1 MKKLII
7 FSLLVVCFVQATFA
21 IPAYPKPLKVKQ
33 ADGSW
38 ITIQMHGDEHGH
50 YVMTS
55 DGIPLVFN
63 AQLRNYEYADWKN
76 GEVQASGIKATEAS
90 DRSAQVKKFIESQD
104 KSAILESF
112 KRARLQQLQQVFSA
126 RRNASLKN
134 GINSASPLSA
144 VSSLVSRSSSNPQ
157 EEKLNNFPTTGEV
170 HSLVIL
176 VQFADTKFS
185 TVGSDAHQFFNSMLN
200 EPGFTYSNGANGS
213 ARDFYVN
220 SSNGKFQPQFDVIG
234 PVTLPKKYS
243 YYGANKGS
251 STDNPV
257 ALEEFVREACTLA
270 DPLVD
275 FSQYDHN
282 QDGFIDNIYFFYAG
296 KGEADSGDGNAI
308 WPHSAYYADIAKEA
322 GVTQKSL
329 KLDGIEVGNYT
340 CSNEINGTIITPQPA
355 GIGTFVHEFGHVLG
369 LADHYDIYYGMATFT
384 PGSFDTMDRASYNNN
399 GNTPAAFSAYERACL
414 GWLDLTVLKNGV
426 DTLNVLP
433 DLNDSNK
440 AYMVPVG
447 GTNDQ
452 EYFIMENRQQ
462 KGWDAFIPG
471 HGMLLWHIDYE
482 AKAWEKN
489 ELNITGT
496 HQRVDIVEADNKLT
510 DNTRS
515 GDPFPGTSNV
525 TQCNLTSW
533 AGGKVMSLD
542 DIEEKDG
549 IINLML
555 GGLNLKLNT
564 PDVKVTEVQDSSIV
578 VGWTD
583 VPVAKRYVLNISS
596 VVNGKK
602 ESLPLY
608 NNKVYTAAQP
618 SLHVEG
624 LSPETTYEITLQ
636 ANRGSYSS
644 DVYTQQFT
652 TAAIPFSKY
661 YVTDV
666 KATAVGKTGFT
677 ASWKGMEVADD
688 YVVTL
693 HKLVYATEATQKGYD
708 FSKELE
714 GMPSLWKTNGNLSV
728 NNYGEESPCLRL
740 NKIDT
745 YLKMASV
752 GHRISS
758 VKFFAK
764 SSSSTKATLA
774 VEAYQNGEWKQIAT
788 LQGGADM
795 ASGDTYSYDLP
806 ELADSVRLNVIQ
818 RTSGAFYIDD
828 VLLGCNALIHEPVAA
843 YQKVST
849 NGKTEFA
856 FSGLDTDATYAL
868 VVNASKKGELSYGSK
883 ELIVTPAS
891 STGISSVTATPSRN
905 GQKRYYDLNGR
916 RVPAKEMRHGIY
928 IVKQG
933 NSVYKIVR

>member
-322 GVTQKSL
+322 GGTQKSL

-414 GWLDLTVLKNGV
+414 GWLDLTILKNGV

-471 HGMLLWHIDYE
+471 HGMLLWHIDYD

-677 ASWKGMEVADD
+677 ALWKGMEAADD

-714 GMPSLWKTNGNLSV
+714 GMPSLWKTNGNLSM

-788 LQGGADM
+788 LQGGTDM

-916 RVPAKEMRHGIY
+916 RASATEMRHGIY

>member
-1 MKKLII
+1 MKKIII
-7 FSLLVVCFVQATFA
+7 FSLLVVCFVQTTFA

-38 ITIQMHGDEHGH
+38 LTIQMRGDEHGH
-50 YVMTS
+50 YVLTS

-63 AQLRNYEYADWKN
+63 ARQENFEYADWKD
-76 GEVQASGIKATEAS
+76 GKVQASGIKAVEAS
-90 DRSAQVKKFIESQD
+90 ERTAKVKAFVESLD

-112 KRARLQQLQQVFSA
+112 KRARLQQLQQTLSS
-126 RRNASLKN
+126 RRNASLKA
-134 GINSASPLSA
+134 G
-144 VSSLVSRSSSNPQ
+144 SNPQ
-157 EEKLNNFPTTGEV
+157 KEKLNNFPTIGEV

-185 TVGSDAHQFFNSMLN
+185 TVGSDAHQFFNNMLN

-213 ARDFYVN
+213 ARDFYLN
-220 SSNGKFQPQFDVIG
+220 SSNGRFQPQFDVIG
-234 PVTLPKKYS
+234 PVTLPEKYS
-243 YYGANKGS
+243 YYGANQGS
-251 STDNPV
+251 SVDNP
-257 ALEEFVREACTLA
+257 ARLEQFVREACTLA

-282 QDGFIDNIYFFYAG
+282 QDGYIDNIYFFYAG

-308 WPHSAYYADIAKEA
+308 WPHSAYYSDMAKDA
-322 GVTQKSL
+322 GLSETSL

-340 CSNEINGTIITPQPA
+340 CSNEINGTLITPQPA

-369 LADHYDIYYGMATFT
+369 LADHYDVNYGMTTFA
-384 PGSFDTMDRASYNNN
+384 PGSFDTMAQASYNNN

-426 DTLNVLP
+426 DSLNVLP

-440 AYMVPVG
+440 AYVVPVG
-447 GTNDQ
+447 GTNDE
-452 EYFIMENRQQ
+452 EYFIMENRQK

-471 HGMLLWHIDYE
+471 HGMLLWHIDYD

-510 DNTRS
+510 DNTRA

-644 DVYTQQFT
+644 DVYTQQLT

-677 ASWKGMEVADD
+677 ASWEGMEAADD

-708 FSKELE
+708 FSDELE
-714 GMPSLWKTNGNLSV
+714 GMPSLWKTNGNLSM

-745 YLKMASV
+745 YLKMASA
-752 GHRISS
+752 GNRISS

-856 FSGLDTDATYAL
+856 FSGLETDATYAL
-868 VVNASKKGELSYGSK
+868 VVNASKKGELSYSSK

-905 GQKRYYDLNGR
+905 GQKRFYDLNGR
-916 RVPAKEMRHGIY
+916 RVSAKEMRHGIY

>member
-1 MKKLII
+1 M
-7 FSLLVVCFVQATFA
+7 QATFA

-76 GEVQASGIKATEAS
+76 GGVQASGIKATEAS

-112 KRARLQQLQQVFSA
+112 KRARLQQLQQVFSS
-126 RRNASLKN
+126 RRNASLKT

-213 ARDFYVN
+213 ARDFYLN
-220 SSNGKFQPQFDVIG
+220 SSNGRFQPQFDVIG
-234 PVTLPKKYS
+234 PVTLPEKYS
-243 YYGANKGS
+243 YYGANQGS
-251 STDNPV
+251 SVDNP
-257 ALEEFVREACTLA
+257 ARLEQFVREACTLA

-282 QDGFIDNIYFFYAG
+282 QDGYIDNIYFFYAG

-308 WPHSAYYADIAKEA
+308 WPHSAYYSDMAKDA
-322 GVTQKSL
+322 GLSETSL

-340 CSNEINGTIITPQPA
+340 CSNEINGTLITPQPA

-369 LADHYDIYYGMATFT
+369 LADHYDVNYGMTTFA
-384 PGSFDTMDRASYNNN
+384 PGSFDTMAQASYNNN

-426 DTLNVLP
+426 DSLNVLP

-440 AYMVPVG
+440 AYVVPVG
-447 GTNDQ
+447 GTNDE
-452 EYFIMENRQQ
+452 EYFIMENRQK

-471 HGMLLWHIDYE
+471 HGMLLWHIDYD

-510 DNTRS
+510 DNTRA

-644 DVYTQQFT
+644 DVCTQQLT

-677 ASWKGMEVADD
+677 ASWKGMEAADD

-708 FSKELE
+708 FSKELD
-714 GMPSLWKTNGNLSV
+714 GMPSLWKTNGNLSM

-752 GHRISS
+752 GNRISS

-856 FSGLDTDATYAL
+856 FSGLETDATYAL
-868 VVNASKKGELSYGSK
+868 VVNASKKGELSYSSK

-891 STGISSVTATPSRN
+891 STGISSVTVTPSRN
-905 GQKRYYDLNGR
+905 GQKRFYDLNGR
-916 RVPAKEMRHGIY
+916 RVSAKEMRHGIY

-933 NSVYKIVR
+933 NCVYKIVR

>member
-1 MKKLII
+1 MKKIII
-7 FSLLVVCFVQATFA
+7 FSLLVVCFVQTTFA

-38 ITIQMHGDEHGH
+38 LTIQMRGDEHGH
-50 YVMTS
+50 YVLTS

-63 AQLRNYEYADWKN
+63 ARQENYEYADWKD
-76 GEVQASGIKATEAS
+76 GKVQASGIKAVEAS
-90 DRSAQVKKFIESQD
+90 ERTAKVKAFVESLD

-112 KRARLQQLQQVFSA
+112 KRARLQQLQQTLSS
-126 RRNASLKN
+126 RRNASLKA
-134 GINSASPLSA
+134 G
-144 VSSLVSRSSSNPQ
+144 SNPQ
-157 EEKLNNFPTTGEV
+157 KEKLNNFPTIGEV

-185 TVGSDAHQFFNSMLN
+185 TVGSDAHQFFNNMLN

-213 ARDFYVN
+213 ARDFYLN
-220 SSNGKFQPQFDVIG
+220 SSNGRFQPQFDVIG
-234 PVTLPKKYS
+234 PVTLPEKYS
-243 YYGANKGS
+243 YYGANQGS
-251 STDNPV
+251 SVDNP
-257 ALEEFVREACTLA
+257 ARLEQFVREACTLA

-282 QDGFIDNIYFFYAG
+282 QDGYIDNIYFFYAG

-308 WPHSAYYADIAKEA
+308 WPHSAYYSDMAKDA
-322 GVTQKSL
+322 GLSETSL

-340 CSNEINGTIITPQPA
+340 CSNEINGTLITPQPA

-369 LADHYDIYYGMATFT
+369 LADHYDVNYGMTTFA
-384 PGSFDTMDRASYNNN
+384 PGSFDTMAQASYNNN

-426 DTLNVLP
+426 DSLNVLP

-440 AYMVPVG
+440 AYVVPVG
-447 GTNDQ
+447 GTNDE
-452 EYFIMENRQQ
+452 EYFIMENRQK

-471 HGMLLWHIDYE
+471 HGMLLWHIDYD

-510 DNTRS
+510 DNTRA

-644 DVYTQQFT
+644 DVYTQQLT

-677 ASWKGMEVADD
+677 ASWKGMEAADD
-688 YVVTL
+688 YVVIL

-708 FSKELE
+708 FSKELD
-714 GMPSLWKTNGNLSV
+714 GMPSLWETNGNLSM

-745 YLKMASV
+745 YLKMASA
-752 GHRISS
+752 GNRISS

-856 FSGLDTDATYAL
+856 FSGLETDATYAL
-868 VVNASKKGELSYGSK
+868 VVNASKKGELSYSSK

-905 GQKRYYDLNGR
+905 GQKRFYDLNGR
-916 RVPAKEMRHGIY
+916 RVSAKEMRHGIY

-933 NSVYKIVR
+933 HSVYKIVR

>member
-1 MKKLII
+1 MKKII
-7 FSLLVVCFVQATFA
+7 ILSLLVVCFVQTTYA

-38 ITIQMHGDEHGH
+38 LTIQMRGDEHGH
-50 YVMTS
+50 YVLTS

-63 AQLRNYEYADWKN
+63 ARQKNYEYAGWKD
-76 GEVQASGIKATEAS
+76 GKVQASGIKAVEAS
-90 DRSAQVKKFIESQD
+90 ERTAKVKAFVESQD

-112 KRARLQQLQQVFSA
+112 KRARLQQLQQTLSS
-126 RRNASLKN
+126 RRNASLKA
-134 GINSASPLSA
+134 G
-144 VSSLVSRSSSNPQ
+144 SNPQ
-157 EEKLNNFPTTGEV
+157 KEKLNNFPTIGEV

-185 TVGSDAHQFFNSMLN
+185 TVGSDAHQFFNNMLN

-213 ARDFYVN
+213 ARDFYLN
-220 SSNGKFQPQFDVIG
+220 SSNGRFQPQFDVIG
-234 PVTLPKKYS
+234 PVTLPEKYS
-243 YYGANKGS
+243 YYGANQGS
-251 STDNPV
+251 SVDNP
-257 ALEEFVREACTLA
+257 ARLEQFVREACTLA

-282 QDGFIDNIYFFYAG
+282 QDGYIDNIYFFYAG

-308 WPHSAYYADIAKEA
+308 WPHSAYYSDMAKDA
-322 GVTQKSL
+322 GLSETSL
-329 KLDGIEVGNYT
+329 KLNGVEVGNYT
-340 CSNEINGTIITPQPA
+340 CSNEINGTLITPQPA

-369 LADHYDIYYGMATFT
+369 LADHYDVNSGITTFA
-384 PGSFDTMDRASYNNN
+384 PGSFDTMAQASYNNN

-426 DTLNVLP
+426 DSLNVLP

-440 AYMVPVG
+440 AYVVPVG
-447 GTNDQ
+447 GTNDE
-452 EYFIMENRQQ
+452 EYFIMENRQK

-471 HGMLLWHIDYE
+471 HGMLLWHIDYD

-510 DNTRS
+510 DNTRA

-542 DIEEKDG
+542 DIEEKNG

-644 DVYTQQFT
+644 DVYTQQLT

-677 ASWKGMEVADD
+677 ASWKGMEAADD

-708 FSKELE
+708 FSKELD
-714 GMPSLWKTNGNLSV
+714 GMPSLWKTNGNLSM

-752 GHRISS
+752 GNRISS

-764 SSSSTKATLA
+764 SSSSTKATLS
-774 VEAYQNGEWKQIAT
+774 VEAYRNGEWKQIAT

-856 FSGLDTDATYAL
+856 FSGLETDATYAL
-868 VVNASKKGELSYGSK
+868 VVNASKKGELSYSSK

-905 GQKRYYDLNGR
+905 GQKRFYDLNGR
-916 RVPAKEMRHGIY
+916 RVSAKEMRHGIY

>member
-1 MKKLII
+1 MKRIII
-7 FSLLVVCFVQATFA
+7 FSLLVVCFVQTTFA

-38 ITIQMHGDEHGH
+38 LTIQMRGDEHGH
-50 YVMTS
+50 YVLTS

-63 AQLRNYEYADWKN
+63 ARQKNYEYADWKD
-76 GEVQASGIKATEAS
+76 GKVQASGIKAVEAS
-90 DRSAQVKKFIESQD
+90 ERTAKVKAFVESQD

-112 KRARLQQLQQVFSA
+112 KRARLQQLQQTLSS
-126 RRNASLKN
+126 RRNASLKA
-134 GINSASPLSA
+134 G
-144 VSSLVSRSSSNPQ
+144 SNPQ
-157 EEKLNNFPTTGEV
+157 KEKLNNFPTIGEV

-185 TVGSDAHQFFNSMLN
+185 TVGSDAHQFFNNMLN

-213 ARDFYVN
+213 ARDFYLN
-220 SSNGKFQPQFDVIG
+220 SSNGRFQPQFDVIG
-234 PVTLPKKYS
+234 PVTLPEKYS
-243 YYGANKGS
+243 YYGANQGS
-251 STDNPV
+251 SVDNP
-257 ALEEFVREACTLA
+257 ARLEQFVREACTLA

-282 QDGFIDNIYFFYAG
+282 QDGYIDNIYFFYAG

-308 WPHSAYYADIAKEA
+308 WPHSAYYSDMAKDA
-322 GVTQKSL
+322 GLSETSL

-340 CSNEINGTIITPQPA
+340 CSNEINGTLITPQPA

-369 LADHYDIYYGMATFT
+369 LADHYDVNYGMTTFA
-384 PGSFDTMDRASYNNN
+384 PGSFDTMAQASYNNN

-426 DTLNVLP
+426 DSLNVLP

-440 AYMVPVG
+440 AYVVPVG
-447 GTNDQ
+447 GTNDE

-471 HGMLLWHIDYE
+471 HGMLLWHIDYD

-510 DNTRS
+510 DNTRA

-618 SLHVEG
+618 SLHVER

-677 ASWKGMEVADD
+677 ASWKGMEAADD

-714 GMPSLWKTNGNLSV
+714 GMPSLWKTNGNLSM

-752 GHRISS
+752 GNRISS

-856 FSGLDTDATYAL
+856 FSGLETDATYAL
-868 VVNASKKGELSYGSK
+868 VVNASKKGELSYSSK

-891 STGISSVTATPSRN
+891 STGISSVTVTPSRN
-905 GQKRYYDLNGR
+905 GQKRFYDLNGR
-916 RVPAKEMRHGIY
+916 RVSAKEMRHGIY

-933 NSVYKIVR
+933 NCVYKIVR

>member
-1 MKKLII
+1 MKKIII
-7 FSLLVVCFVQATFA
+7 FSLLVVCFVQTTFA

-38 ITIQMHGDEHGH
+38 LTIQMRGDEHGH
-50 YVMTS
+50 YVLTS

-63 AQLRNYEYADWKN
+63 ARQENYEYADWKD
-76 GEVQASGIKATEAS
+76 GKVQASGIKAVEAS
-90 DRSAQVKKFIESQD
+90 ERTAKVKAFVESLD

-112 KRARLQQLQQVFSA
+112 KRARLQQLQQTLSS
-126 RRNASLKN
+126 RRNASLKA
-134 GINSASPLSA
+134 G
-144 VSSLVSRSSSNPQ
+144 SNPQ
-157 EEKLNNFPTTGEV
+157 KEKLNNFPTIGEV

-185 TVGSDAHQFFNSMLN
+185 TVGSDAHQFFNNMLN

-213 ARDFYVN
+213 ARDFYLN
-220 SSNGKFQPQFDVIG
+220 SSNGRFQPQFDVIG
-234 PVTLPKKYS
+234 PVTLPEKYS
-243 YYGANKGS
+243 YYGANQGS
-251 STDNPV
+251 SVDNP
-257 ALEEFVREACTLA
+257 ARLEQFVREACTLA

-282 QDGFIDNIYFFYAG
+282 QDGYIDNIYFFYAG

-308 WPHSAYYADIAKEA
+308 WPHSAYYSDMAKDA
-322 GVTQKSL
+322 GLSETSL

-340 CSNEINGTIITPQPA
+340 CSNEINGTLITPQPA

-369 LADHYDIYYGMATFT
+369 LADHYDVNYGMTTFA
-384 PGSFDTMDRASYNNN
+384 PGSFDTMAQASYNNN

-426 DTLNVLP
+426 DSLNVLP

-440 AYMVPVG
+440 AYVVPVG
-447 GTNDQ
+447 GTNDE
-452 EYFIMENRQQ
+452 EYFIMENRQK

-471 HGMLLWHIDYE
+471 HGMLLWHIDYD

-510 DNTRS
+510 DNTRA

-564 PDVKVTEVQDSSIV
+564 PDVKVTEVLDSSIV

-644 DVYTQQFT
+644 AVYTQQLT

-677 ASWKGMEVADD
+677 ASWEGMEAADD

-708 FSKELE
+708 FSDELE
-714 GMPSLWKTNGNLSV
+714 GMPSLWKTNGNLSM

-752 GHRISS
+752 GNRISS

-856 FSGLDTDATYAL
+856 FSGLETDATYAL
-868 VVNASKKGELSYGSK
+868 VVNASKKGELSYSSK

-891 STGISSVTATPSRN
+891 STGISSVTVTPSRN
-905 GQKRYYDLNGR
+905 GQKRFYDLNGR
-916 RVPAKEMRHGIY
+916 RVSAKEMRHGIY

-933 NSVYKIVR
+933 NCVYKIVR

>member
-1 MKKLII
+1 M
-7 FSLLVVCFVQATFA
+7 QTTFA

-38 ITIQMHGDEHGH
+38 LTIQMRGDEHGH
-50 YVMTS
+50 YVLTS

-63 AQLRNYEYADWKN
+63 ARQKNYEYADWKN
-76 GEVQASGIKATEAS
+76 GKVQASGFKATEVS
-90 DRSAQVKKFIESQD
+90 ERSAQVKSFIQAQD

-112 KRARLQQLQQVFSA
+112 KRARLQQLQQTLSS
-126 RRNASLKN
+126 RRNVSLK
-134 GINSASPLSA
+134 A
-144 VSSLVSRSSSNPQ
+144 SSNPQ
-157 EEKLNNFPTTGEV
+157 EEKLNNFPTIGEV

-185 TVGSDAHQFFNSMLN
+185 TVGSDAYQFFDNMLN

-213 ARDFYVN
+213 ARDFYLN
-220 SSNGKFQPQFDVIG
+220 SSNGRFQPKFDVIG
-234 PVTLPKKYS
+234 PVTLPEKYS

-251 STDNPV
+251 SVDNPV
-257 ALEEFVREACTLA
+257 RLEEFVREACKLA
-270 DPLVD
+270 DPSVD

-308 WPHSAYYADIAKEA
+308 WPHSAYYSDIASQA
-322 GVTQKSL
+322 GTAQTSL
-329 KLDGIEVGNYT
+329 KLDGVEVGNYT

-369 LADHYDIYYGMATFT
+369 LADHYDVNYGITTFA
-384 PGSFDTMDRASYNNN
+384 PGYFDTMAQASYNNN

-440 AYMVPVG
+440 AYVVPVG

-471 HGMLLWHIDYE
+471 HGMLLWHIDYD

-596 VVNGKK
+596 VVNGEK
-602 ESLPLY
+602 EPLPLY

-618 SLHVEG
+618 SLHVER

-636 ANRGSYSS
+636 ASRGSYSS

-677 ASWKGMEVADD
+677 ASWKGMEAADD

>member
-1 MKKLII
+1 M
-7 FSLLVVCFVQATFA
+7 QTTFA

-38 ITIQMHGDEHGH
+38 LTIQMRGDEHGH
-50 YVMTS
+50 YVLTS

-63 AQLRNYEYADWKN
+63 ARQENYEYADWKD
-76 GEVQASGIKATEAS
+76 GKVQASGIKAVEAS
-90 DRSAQVKKFIESQD
+90 ERTAKVKAFVESLD

-112 KRARLQQLQQVFSA
+112 KRARLQQLQQTLSS
-126 RRNASLKN
+126 RRNASLKA
-134 GINSASPLSA
+134 G
-144 VSSLVSRSSSNPQ
+144 SNPQ
-157 EEKLNNFPTTGEV
+157 KEKLNNFPTIGEV

-185 TVGSDAHQFFNSMLN
+185 TVGSDAHQFFNNMLN

-213 ARDFYVN
+213 ARDFYLN
-220 SSNGKFQPQFDVIG
+220 SSNGRFQPQFDVIG
-234 PVTLPKKYS
+234 PVTLPEKYS
-243 YYGANKGS
+243 YYGANQGS
-251 STDNPV
+251 SVDNP
-257 ALEEFVREACTLA
+257 ARLEQFVREACTLA

-282 QDGFIDNIYFFYAG
+282 QDGYIDNIYFFYAG

-308 WPHSAYYADIAKEA
+308 WPHSAYYSDMAKDA
-322 GVTQKSL
+322 GLSETSL

-340 CSNEINGTIITPQPA
+340 CSNEINGTLITPQPA

-369 LADHYDIYYGMATFT
+369 LADHYDVNYGMTTFA
-384 PGSFDTMDRASYNNN
+384 PGSFDTMAQASYNNN

-426 DTLNVLP
+426 DSLNVLP

-440 AYMVPVG
+440 AYVVPVG
-447 GTNDQ
+447 GTNDE
-452 EYFIMENRQQ
+452 EYFIMENRQK

-471 HGMLLWHIDYE
+471 HGMLLWHIDYD

-510 DNTRS
+510 DNTRA

-644 DVYTQQFT
+644 AVYTQQLT

-677 ASWKGMEVADD
+677 ASWEGMEAADD

-708 FSKELE
+708 FSDELE
-714 GMPSLWKTNGNLSV
+714 GMPSLWKTNGNLSM
-728 NNYGEESPCLRL
+728 NNYGEELPCLRL

-752 GHRISS
+752 GNRISS

-856 FSGLDTDATYAL
+856 FSGLETDATYAL
-868 VVNASKKGELSYGSK
+868 VVNASKKGELSYSSK

-891 STGISSVTATPSRN
+891 STGISSVTVTPSRN
-905 GQKRYYDLNGR
+905 GQKRFYDLNGR
-916 RVPAKEMRHGIY
+916 RVSAKEMRHGIY

-933 NSVYKIVR
+933 NCVYKIVR

>member
-1 MKKLII
+1 M
-7 FSLLVVCFVQATFA
+7 QTTFA

-38 ITIQMHGDEHGH
+38 LTIQMRGDEHGH
-50 YVMTS
+50 YVLTS

-63 AQLRNYEYADWKN
+63 ARQKNYEYADWKD
-76 GEVQASGIKATEAS
+76 GKVQASGIKAVEAS
-90 DRSAQVKKFIESQD
+90 ERTAKVKAFVESQD

-112 KRARLQQLQQVFSA
+112 KRARLQQLQQTLSS
-126 RRNASLKN
+126 RRNASLKV
-134 GINSASPLSA
+134 G
-144 VSSLVSRSSSNPQ
+144 SNPQ
-157 EEKLNNFPTTGEV
+157 KEKLNNFPTIGEV

-185 TVGSDAHQFFNSMLN
+185 TVGSDAHQFFNNMLN

-213 ARDFYVN
+213 ARDFYLN
-220 SSNGKFQPQFDVIG
+220 SSNGRFQPQFDVIG
-234 PVTLPKKYS
+234 PVTLPEKYS

-251 STDNPV
+251 SVDNP
-257 ALEEFVREACTLA
+257 ARLEQFVREACTLA

-282 QDGFIDNIYFFYAG
+282 QDGYIDNIYFFYAG

-308 WPHSAYYADIAKEA
+308 WPHSAYYSDMAKDA
-322 GVTQKSL
+322 GLSETSL
-329 KLDGIEVGNYT
+329 KLNGVEVGNYT
-340 CSNEINGTIITPQPA
+340 CSNEINGTLITPQPA

-369 LADHYDIYYGMATFT
+369 LADHYDVNYGITTFA
-384 PGSFDTMDRASYNNN
+384 PGSFDTMAQASYNNN
-399 GNTPAAFSAYERACL
+399 GNTPATFSAYERACL

-426 DTLNVLP
+426 DSLNVLP

-440 AYMVPVG
+440 AYVVPVG

-471 HGMLLWHIDYE
+471 HGMLLWHIDYD

-496 HQRVDIVEADNKLT
+496 HQRLDIVEADNKLT
-510 DNTRS
+510 DNTRA

-677 ASWKGMEVADD
+677 ASWKGMEAADD

-714 GMPSLWKTNGNLSV
+714 GMPSLWKTNGNLSM
-728 NNYGEESPCLRL
+728 NNYGEKSPCLRL
-740 NKIDT
+740 NKIDN
-745 YLKMASV
+745 YLKMASA
-752 GHRISS
+752 GNRISS

-856 FSGLDTDATYAL
+856 FSGLETDATYAL
-868 VVNASKKGELSYGSK
+868 VVNASKKGELSYSSK

-905 GQKRYYDLNGR
+905 GQKRFYDLNGR
-916 RVPAKEMRHGIY
+916 RVSAKEMRHGIY

>member
-1 MKKLII
+1 MKRIII

-38 ITIQMHGDEHGH
+38 LTIQMRGDEHGH
-50 YVMTS
+50 YVLTS

-63 AQLRNYEYADWKN
+63 ARQKNYEYADWKD
-76 GEVQASGIKATEAS
+76 GKVQASGIKAVKAS
-90 DRSAQVKKFIESQD
+90 ERTAKVKAFVESQD

-112 KRARLQQLQQVFSA
+112 KRARLQQLQQTLSS
-126 RRNASLKN
+126 RRNASLKA
-134 GINSASPLSA
+134 G
-144 VSSLVSRSSSNPQ
+144 SNPQ
-157 EEKLNNFPTTGEV
+157 KEKLNNFPTIGEV

-185 TVGSDAHQFFNSMLN
+185 TVGSDAHQFFNNMLN

-213 ARDFYVN
+213 ARDFYLN
-220 SSNGKFQPQFDVIG
+220 SSNGRFQPQFDVIG
-234 PVTLPKKYS
+234 PVTLPEKYS

-251 STDNPV
+251 SVDNPV
-257 ALEEFVREACTLA
+257 RLEEFVREACTLA
-270 DPLVD
+270 APSVD

-282 QDGFIDNIYFFYAG
+282 QDGYIDNIYFFYAG

-308 WPHSAYYADIAKEA
+308 WPHSAYYSDMAKDA
-322 GVTQKSL
+322 GLSETSL
-329 KLDGIEVGNYT
+329 KLNGVEVGNYT
-340 CSNEINGTIITPQPA
+340 CSNEINGTLITPQPA

-369 LADHYDIYYGMATFT
+369 LADHYDVNYGITTFA
-384 PGSFDTMDRASYNNN
+384 PGSFDTMAQASYNNN

-471 HGMLLWHIDYE
+471 HGMLLWHIDYD

-496 HQRVDIVEADNKLT
+496 HQRLDIVEADNKLT
-510 DNTRS
+510 DNTRA

-549 IINLML
+549 VINLML

-564 PDVKVTEVQDSSIV
+564 PNVKVTEVQDSSIV

-583 VPVAKRYVLNISS
+583 VPVAKQYVLNISS

-618 SLHVEG
+618 SLHVER

-677 ASWKGMEVADD
+677 ASWKGMEAADD

-693 HKLVYATEATQKGYD
+693 YKLVYATEATQKGYD

-714 GMPSLWKTNGNLSV
+714 GMPSLWKTNGNLSM

-745 YLKMASV
+745 YLKMASA
-752 GHRISS
+752 GNRISS

-856 FSGLDTDATYAL
+856 FSGLETDATYAL
-868 VVNASKKGELSYGSK
+868 VVNASKKGELSYSSK

-891 STGISSVTATPSRN
+891 STGIGSVTATPSRN
-905 GQKRYYDLNGR
+905 GQKRFYDLNGR
-916 RVPAKEMRHGIY
+916 RVSAKEMRHGIY

>member
-1 MKKLII
+1 M
-7 FSLLVVCFVQATFA
+7 QTTFA

-38 ITIQMHGDEHGH
+38 LTIQMRGDEHGH
-50 YVMTS
+50 YVLTS

-63 AQLRNYEYADWKN
+63 ARQRNYEYADWKD
-76 GEVQASGIKATEAS
+76 GKVQASGIKAVEAS
-90 DRSAQVKKFIESQD
+90 ERTAKVKAFVKSQD

-112 KRARLQQLQQVFSA
+112 KRARLQQLQQVLSS
-126 RRNASLKN
+126 RRNVSLK
-134 GINSASPLSA
+134 A
-144 VSSLVSRSSSNPQ
+144 SSNPQ
-157 EEKLNNFPTTGEV
+157 KEKLNNFPTIGEV

-185 TVGSDAHQFFNSMLN
+185 TVGSDAHQFFNNMLN

-213 ARDFYVN
+213 ARDFYLN
-220 SSNGKFQPQFDVIG
+220 SSNGRFQPKFDVIG
-234 PVTLPKKYS
+234 PVTLPEKYS

-251 STDNPV
+251 SVDNPV
-257 ALEEFVREACTLA
+257 RLEEFVREACTLA
-270 DPLVD
+270 DPSVD

-282 QDGFIDNIYFFYAG
+282 QDGYIDNIYFFYAG

-308 WPHSAYYADIAKEA
+308 WPHSAYYSDIASQA
-322 GVTQKSL
+322 GAAQTSL
-329 KLDGIEVGNYT
+329 KLDGVEVGNYT

-369 LADHYDIYYGMATFT
+369 LADHYDVNYGITTFA
-384 PGSFDTMDRASYNNN
+384 PGYFDTMAQASYNNN

-414 GWLDLTVLKNGV
+414 RWIDLTVLKNGV

-440 AYMVPVG
+440 AYVVPVG
-447 GTNDQ
+447 GTNDA

-471 HGMLLWHIDYE
+471 HGMLLWHIDYD

-489 ELNITGT
+489 ELNITAD

-510 DNTRS
+510 DNTRA

-549 IINLML
+549 VINLML

-578 VGWTD
+578 VGWTE

-677 ASWKGMEVADD
+677 ASWKGMEAADD

-693 HKLVYATEATQKGYD
+693 HKLVYASEATQKGYD

-714 GMPSLWKTNGNLSV
+714 GMPSLWETNGNLSM
-728 NNYGEESPCLRL
+728 NYYGEEKPCLRL

-745 YLKMASV
+745 YLKMASA
-752 GHRISS
+752 GNRISS

-764 SSSSTKATLA
+764 SSSSTKATLS

-849 NGKTEFA
+849 HGKTEFA
-856 FSGLDTDATYAL
+856 FSGLESDATYAL
-868 VVNASKKGELSYGSK
+868 VVNGSKKGELSYNSK

-905 GQKRYYDLNGR
+905 GKKVFYDLNGR
-916 RVPAKEMRHGIY
+916 RVSAKELRHGIY

>member
-471 HGMLLWHIDYE
+471 HGMLLWHIDYD

-602 ESLPLY
+602 EPLPLY

-677 ASWKGMEVADD
+677 ASWKGMEAADD

-714 GMPSLWKTNGNLSV
+714 GMPSLWKTNGNLSM

-752 GHRISS
+752 GNRISS

-868 VVNASKKGELSYGSK
+868 VVNASKKGELSYSSK
-883 ELIVTPAS
+883 ELIVIPAS

>member
-1 MKKLII
+1 M
-7 FSLLVVCFVQATFA
+7 QTTFA

-38 ITIQMHGDEHGH
+38 LTVMMRGDEHGH

-63 AQLRNYEYADWKN
+63 AQQRNYEYADWKN
-76 GEVQASGIKATEAS
+76 GKVQASGIKATEVS
-90 DRSAQVKKFIESQD
+90 ERSAQVKSFIQTQD

-112 KRARLQQLQQVFSA
+112 KRSRLQQLQKNFAA
-126 RRNASLKN
+126 RSKASLCSRS
-134 GINSASPLSA
+134 NSIL
-144 VSSLVSRSSSNPQ
+144 RSSSNPQ
-157 EEKLNNFPTTGEV
+157 EEKLNNFPTIGEV

-176 VQFADTKFS
+176 VQFSDTKFS
-185 TVGSDAHQFFNSMLN
+185 TVGGDACQFFNNMLN
-200 EPGFTYSNGANGS
+200 ESGFTYSNGANGS
-213 ARDFYVN
+213 ARDFYLN
-220 SSNGKFQPQFDVIG
+220 SSNGRFQPQFDVFG
-234 PVTLPKKYS
+234 PVTLPKNYA
-243 YYGANKGS
+243 YYGANQGGS
-251 STDNPV
+251 IDNPV
-257 ALEEFVREACTLA
+257 RLEQFVREACTLA

-282 QDGFIDNIYFFYAG
+282 KDGYIDNVYFFYAG

-308 WPHSAYYADIAKEA
+308 WPHSAYYSDMAKEA
-322 GVTQKSL
+322 GLSETSL

-340 CSNEINGTIITPQPA
+340 CSNEINGSFIKPQPA

-369 LADHYDIYYGMATFT
+369 LADHYDVNSGMSTFT
-384 PGSFDTMDRASYNNN
+384 PGTFDTMAMASYNNN

-426 DTLNVLP
+426 DSLNVLP

-440 AYMVPVG
+440 AYVVPVG
-447 GTNDQ
+447 GTNDE

-462 KGWDAFIPG
+462 KGWDQYIPG
-471 HGMLLWHIDYE
+471 HGMLLWHIDYD
-482 AKAWEKN
+482 AKVWEKN
-489 ELNITGT
+489 EVNITAS
-496 HQRVDIVEADNKLT
+496 HQRIDIVEADNKRT
-510 DNTRS
+510 DNTRL
-515 GDPFPGTSNV
+515 GDPFPGTSKV
-525 TQCNLTSW
+525 TQWELTSW
-533 AGGKVMSLD
+533 AGGNVMSLD

-677 ASWKGMEVADD
+677 ASWKGMEAADD

-693 HKLVYATEATQKGYD
+693 HKLVYASEATQKGYD

-714 GMPSLWKTNGNLSV
+714 GMPSLWETNGNLSM
-728 NNYGEESPCLRL
+728 NYYGEETPCLRL

-745 YLKMASV
+745 YLKMASA
-752 GHRISS
+752 GNRISS

-828 VLLGCNALIHEPVAA
+828 VLLGCNALIHEPVAT

-849 NGKTEFA
+849 HGKTEFA
-856 FSGLDTDATYAL
+856 FSGLESDATYAL
-868 VVNASKKGELSYGSK
+868 VVNGSKKGELSYNSK

-905 GQKRYYDLNGR
+905 GKKVFYDLNGR
-916 RVPAKEMRHGIY
+916 RVSAKELRHGIY

>member
-1 MKKLII
+1 MKKIII
-7 FSLLVVCFVQATFA
+7 FSLLVVCFVQTTFA

-38 ITIQMHGDEHGH
+38 LTIQMRGDEHGH
-50 YVMTS
+50 YVLTS

-63 AQLRNYEYADWKN
+63 ARQENYEYADWKD
-76 GEVQASGIKATEAS
+76 GKVQASGIKAVEAS
-90 DRSAQVKKFIESQD
+90 ERTAKVKAFVESLD

-112 KRARLQQLQQVFSA
+112 KRARLQQLQQTLSS
-126 RRNASLKN
+126 RRNASLKA
-134 GINSASPLSA
+134 G
-144 VSSLVSRSSSNPQ
+144 SNPQ
-157 EEKLNNFPTTGEV
+157 KEKLNNFPTIGEV

-185 TVGSDAHQFFNSMLN
+185 TVGSDAHQFFNNMLN

-213 ARDFYVN
+213 ARDFYLN
-220 SSNGKFQPQFDVIG
+220 SSNGRFQPQFDVIG
-234 PVTLPKKYS
+234 PVTLPEKYS
-243 YYGANKGS
+243 YYGANQGS
-251 STDNPV
+251 SVDNP
-257 ALEEFVREACTLA
+257 ARLEQFVREACTLA

-282 QDGFIDNIYFFYAG
+282 QDGYIDNIYFFYAG

-308 WPHSAYYADIAKEA
+308 WPHSAYYSDMAKDA
-322 GVTQKSL
+322 GLSETSL

-340 CSNEINGTIITPQPA
+340 CSNEINGTLITPQPA

-369 LADHYDIYYGMATFT
+369 LADHYDVNYGMTTFA
-384 PGSFDTMDRASYNNN
+384 PGSFDTMAQASYNNN

-426 DTLNVLP
+426 DSLNVLP

-440 AYMVPVG
+440 AYVVPVG
-447 GTNDQ
+447 GTNDE
-452 EYFIMENRQQ
+452 EYFIMENRQK

-471 HGMLLWHIDYE
+471 HGMLLWHIDYD

-510 DNTRS
+510 DNTRA

-644 DVYTQQFT
+644 AVYTQQLT

-661 YVTDV
+661 YMTDV

-677 ASWKGMEVADD
+677 ASWKGMEAADD

-708 FSKELE
+708 FSDELE
-714 GMPSLWKTNGNLSV
+714 GMPSLWKTNGNLSM

-752 GHRISS
+752 GNRISS

-856 FSGLDTDATYAL
+856 FSGLETDATYAL
-868 VVNASKKGELSYGSK
+868 VVNASKKGELSYSSK

-891 STGISSVTATPSRN
+891 STGISSVTVTPSRN
-905 GQKRYYDLNGR
+905 GQKRFYDLNGR
-916 RVPAKEMRHGIY
+916 RVSAKEMRHGIY

-933 NSVYKIVR
+933 NCVYKIVR

>member
-1 MKKLII
+1 MKKII
-7 FSLLVVCFVQATFA
+7 ILSLLVVCFVQTTFA

-38 ITIQMHGDEHGH
+38 LTIQMRGDEHGH
-50 YVMTS
+50 YVLTS

-63 AQLRNYEYADWKN
+63 ARQENYEYADWKD
-76 GEVQASGIKATEAS
+76 GKVQASGIKAVEAS
-90 DRSAQVKKFIESQD
+90 ERTAKVKAFVESLD

-112 KRARLQQLQQVFSA
+112 KRARLQQLQQTLSS
-126 RRNASLKN
+126 RRNASLKA
-134 GINSASPLSA
+134 G
-144 VSSLVSRSSSNPQ
+144 SNPQ
-157 EEKLNNFPTTGEV
+157 KEKLNNFPTIGEV

-185 TVGSDAHQFFNSMLN
+185 TVGSDAHQFFNNMLN

-213 ARDFYVN
+213 ARDFYLN
-220 SSNGKFQPQFDVIG
+220 SSNGRFQPQFDVIG
-234 PVTLPKKYS
+234 PVTLPEKYS
-243 YYGANKGS
+243 YYGANQGS
-251 STDNPV
+251 SVDNP
-257 ALEEFVREACTLA
+257 ARLEQFVREACTLA

-282 QDGFIDNIYFFYAG
+282 QDGYIDNIYFFYAG

-308 WPHSAYYADIAKEA
+308 WPHSAYYSDMAKDA
-322 GVTQKSL
+322 GLSETSL

-340 CSNEINGTIITPQPA
+340 CSNEINGTLITPQPA

-369 LADHYDIYYGMATFT
+369 LADHYDVNYGMTTFA
-384 PGSFDTMDRASYNNN
+384 PGSFDTMAQASYNNN

-426 DTLNVLP
+426 DSLNVLP

-440 AYMVPVG
+440 AYVVPVG
-447 GTNDQ
+447 GTNDE
-452 EYFIMENRQQ
+452 EYFIMENRQK

-471 HGMLLWHIDYE
+471 HGMLLWHIDYD

-510 DNTRS
+510 DNTRA

-644 DVYTQQFT
+644 AVYTQQLT

-677 ASWKGMEVADD
+677 ASWEGMEAADD

-708 FSKELE
+708 FSDELE
-714 GMPSLWKTNGNLSV
+714 GMPSLWKTNGNLSM

-752 GHRISS
+752 GNRISS

-856 FSGLDTDATYAL
+856 FSGLETDATYAL
-868 VVNASKKGELSYGSK
+868 VVNASKKGELSYSSK

-891 STGISSVTATPSRN
+891 STGISSVTVTPSRN
-905 GQKRYYDLNGR
+905 GQKRFYDLNGR
-916 RVPAKEMRHGIY
+916 RVSAKEIRHGIY

-933 NSVYKIVR
+933 NCVYKIVR

>member
-1 MKKLII
+1 MKKII
-7 FSLLVVCFVQATFA
+7 ILSLLVVCFVQTTFA

-38 ITIQMHGDEHGH
+38 LTIQMRGDEHGH
-50 YVMTS
+50 YVLTS

-63 AQLRNYEYADWKN
+63 ARQENYEYADWKD
-76 GEVQASGIKATEAS
+76 GKVQASGIKAVEAS
-90 DRSAQVKKFIESQD
+90 ERTAKVKAFVESLD

-112 KRARLQQLQQVFSA
+112 KRARLQQLQQTLSS
-126 RRNASLKN
+126 RRNASLKA
-134 GINSASPLSA
+134 G
-144 VSSLVSRSSSNPQ
+144 SNPQ
-157 EEKLNNFPTTGEV
+157 KEKLNNFPTIGEV

-185 TVGSDAHQFFNSMLN
+185 TVGSDAHQFFNNMLN

-213 ARDFYVN
+213 ARDFYLN
-220 SSNGKFQPQFDVIG
+220 SSNGRFQPQFDVIG
-234 PVTLPKKYS
+234 PVTLPEKYS
-243 YYGANKGS
+243 YYGANQGS
-251 STDNPV
+251 SVDNP
-257 ALEEFVREACTLA
+257 ARLEQFVREACTLA

-282 QDGFIDNIYFFYAG
+282 QDGYIDNIYFFYAG

-308 WPHSAYYADIAKEA
+308 WPHSAYYSDMAKDA
-322 GVTQKSL
+322 GLSETSL

-340 CSNEINGTIITPQPA
+340 CSNEINGTLITPQPA

-369 LADHYDIYYGMATFT
+369 LADHYDVNYGMTTFA
-384 PGSFDTMDRASYNNN
+384 PGSFDTMAQASYNNN

-426 DTLNVLP
+426 DSLNVLP

-440 AYMVPVG
+440 AYVVPVG
-447 GTNDQ
+447 GTNDE
-452 EYFIMENRQQ
+452 EYFIMENRQK

-471 HGMLLWHIDYE
+471 HGMLLWHIDYD

-510 DNTRS
+510 DNTRA

-564 PDVKVTEVQDSSIV
+564 PDVKVTEIQDSSIV

-596 VVNGKK
+596 VVNGKN

-644 DVYTQQFT
+644 DVYTQQLT

-677 ASWKGMEVADD
+677 ASWKGMEAADD

-714 GMPSLWKTNGNLSV
+714 GMPSLWKTNGNLSM

-752 GHRISS
+752 GNRISS

-774 VEAYQNGEWKQIAT
+774 VEAYQNREWKQIAT

-856 FSGLDTDATYAL
+856 FSGLETDATYAL
-868 VVNASKKGELSYGSK
+868 VVNASKKGELSYSSK

-891 STGISSVTATPSRN
+891 STGISSVTVTPSRN
-905 GQKRYYDLNGR
+905 GQKRFYDLNGR
-916 RVPAKEMRHGIY
+916 KVSAKEMRHGIY

>member
-1 MKKLII
+1 M
-7 FSLLVVCFVQATFA
+7 QTTFA

-38 ITIQMHGDEHGH
+38 LTIQMRGDEHGH
-50 YVMTS
+50 YVLTS

-63 AQLRNYEYADWKN
+63 ARQKNYEYADWKD
-76 GEVQASGIKATEAS
+76 GKVQASGIKAVEAS
-90 DRSAQVKKFIESQD
+90 ERTAKVKAFVESQD

-112 KRARLQQLQQVFSA
+112 KRARLQQLQQTLSS
-126 RRNASLKN
+126 RRNASLKV
-134 GINSASPLSA
+134 G
-144 VSSLVSRSSSNPQ
+144 SNPQ
-157 EEKLNNFPTTGEV
+157 KEKLNNFPTIGEV

-185 TVGSDAHQFFNSMLN
+185 TVGSDAHQFFNNMLN

-213 ARDFYVN
+213 ARDFYLN
-220 SSNGKFQPQFDVIG
+220 SSNGRFQPQFDVIG
-234 PVTLPKKYS
+234 PVTLPEKYS
-243 YYGANKGS
+243 YYGANQGS
-251 STDNPV
+251 SVDNP
-257 ALEEFVREACTLA
+257 ARLEQFVREACTLA

-282 QDGFIDNIYFFYAG
+282 QDGYIDNIYFFYAG

-308 WPHSAYYADIAKEA
+308 WPHSAYYSDMAKDA
-322 GVTQKSL
+322 GLSETSL

-340 CSNEINGTIITPQPA
+340 CSNEINGTLITPQPA

-369 LADHYDIYYGMATFT
+369 LADHYDVNYGMTTFA
-384 PGSFDTMDRASYNNN
+384 PGSFDTMAQASYNNN

-426 DTLNVLP
+426 DSLNVLP

-440 AYMVPVG
+440 AYVVPVG
-447 GTNDQ
+447 GTNDE
-452 EYFIMENRQQ
+452 EYFIMENRQK

-471 HGMLLWHIDYE
+471 HGMLLWHIDYD

-510 DNTRS
+510 DNTRA

-644 DVYTQQFT
+644 DVYTQQLT

-677 ASWKGMEVADD
+677 ASWEGMEAADD

-708 FSKELE
+708 FSDELE
-714 GMPSLWKTNGNLSV
+714 GMPSLWKTNGNLSM

-752 GHRISS
+752 GNRISS

-774 VEAYQNGEWKQIAT
+774 VEAYQNREWKQIAT

-856 FSGLDTDATYAL
+856 FSGLETDATYAL
-868 VVNASKKGELSYGSK
+868 VVNASKKGELSYSSK

-905 GQKRYYDLNGR
+905 GQKRFYDLNGR
-916 RVPAKEMRHGIY
+916 RVSAKEMRHGIY

>member
-1 MKKLII
+1 MKKIII
-7 FSLLVVCFVQATFA
+7 FSLLVVCFVQTTFA

-38 ITIQMHGDEHGH
+38 LTIQMRGDEHGH
-50 YVMTS
+50 YVLTS

-63 AQLRNYEYADWKN
+63 ARQENYEYADWKD
-76 GEVQASGIKATEAS
+76 GKVQASGIKAVEAS
-90 DRSAQVKKFIESQD
+90 ERTAKVKAFVESLD

-112 KRARLQQLQQVFSA
+112 KRARLQQLQQTLSS
-126 RRNASLKN
+126 RRNASLKA
-134 GINSASPLSA
+134 G
-144 VSSLVSRSSSNPQ
+144 SNPQ
-157 EEKLNNFPTTGEV
+157 KEKLNNFPTIGEV

-185 TVGSDAHQFFNSMLN
+185 TVGSDAHQFFNNMLN

-213 ARDFYVN
+213 ARDFYLN
-220 SSNGKFQPQFDVIG
+220 SSNGRFQPQFDVIG
-234 PVTLPKKYS
+234 PVTLPEKYS
-243 YYGANKGS
+243 YYGANQGS
-251 STDNPV
+251 SVDNP
-257 ALEEFVREACTLA
+257 ARLEQFVREACTLA

-282 QDGFIDNIYFFYAG
+282 QDGYIDNIYFFYAG

-308 WPHSAYYADIAKEA
+308 WPHSAYYSDMAKDA
-322 GVTQKSL
+322 GLSETSL

-340 CSNEINGTIITPQPA
+340 CSNEINGTLITPQPA

-369 LADHYDIYYGMATFT
+369 LADHYDVNYGMTTFA
-384 PGSFDTMDRASYNNN
+384 PGSFDTMAQASYNNN

-426 DTLNVLP
+426 DSLNVLP

-440 AYMVPVG
+440 AYVVPVG
-447 GTNDQ
+447 GTNDE
-452 EYFIMENRQQ
+452 EYFIMENRQK

-471 HGMLLWHIDYE
+471 HGMLLWHIDYD

-510 DNTRS
+510 DNTRA

-644 DVYTQQFT
+644 DVYTQQLT

-677 ASWKGMEVADD
+677 ASWKGMEAADD

-708 FSKELE
+708 FSKELD
-714 GMPSLWKTNGNLSV
+714 GMPSLWETNGNLSM

-745 YLKMASV
+745 YLKMASA
-752 GHRISS
+752 GNRISS

-856 FSGLDTDATYAL
+856 FSGLETDATYAL
-868 VVNASKKGELSYGSK
+868 VVNASKKGELSYSSK

-905 GQKRYYDLNGR
+905 GQKRFYDLNGR
-916 RVPAKEMRHGIY
+916 RVSAKEMRHGIY

>member
-471 HGMLLWHIDYE
+471 HGMLLWHIDYD

-602 ESLPLY
+602 EPLPLY

-618 SLHVEG
+618 SLHVER

-677 ASWKGMEVADD
+677 ASWKGMEAADD

-714 GMPSLWKTNGNLSV
+714 GMPSLWKTNGNLSM

-745 YLKMASV
+745 YLKMASA
-752 GHRISS
+752 GNRISS

-774 VEAYQNGEWKQIAT
+774 VEAYQDGEWKQIAT

-828 VLLGCNALIHEPVAA
+828 VLLGCNALIHEPVTA

-916 RVPAKEMRHGIY
+916 RVSATEMRHGIY

>member
-220 SSNGKFQPQFDVIG
+220 SSNGRFQPQFDVIG

-471 HGMLLWHIDYE
+471 HGMLLWHIDYD

-602 ESLPLY
+602 EPLPLY

-618 SLHVEG
+618 SLHVER

-677 ASWKGMEVADD
+677 ASWKGMEAADD

-714 GMPSLWKTNGNLSV
+714 GMPSLWKTNGNLSM

-745 YLKMASV
+745 YLKMASA
-752 GHRISS
+752 GNRISS

-788 LQGGADM
+788 LQGGTDM

-868 VVNASKKGELSYGSK
+868 VVNASKKGELSYSSK

>member
-1 MKKLII
+1 M
-7 FSLLVVCFVQATFA
+7 QTTFA

-38 ITIQMHGDEHGH
+38 LTIQMRGDEHGH
-50 YVMTS
+50 YVLTS

-63 AQLRNYEYADWKN
+63 ARQENYEYADWKD
-76 GEVQASGIKATEAS
+76 GKVQASGIKAVEAS
-90 DRSAQVKKFIESQD
+90 ERTAKVKAFVESLD

-112 KRARLQQLQQVFSA
+112 KRARLQQLQQTLSS
-126 RRNASLKN
+126 RRNASLKA
-134 GINSASPLSA
+134 G
-144 VSSLVSRSSSNPQ
+144 SNPQ
-157 EEKLNNFPTTGEV
+157 KEKLNNFPTIGEV

-185 TVGSDAHQFFNSMLN
+185 TVGSDAHQFFNNMLN

-213 ARDFYVN
+213 ARDFYLN
-220 SSNGKFQPQFDVIG
+220 SSNGRFQPQFDVIG
-234 PVTLPKKYS
+234 PVTLPEKYS
-243 YYGANKGS
+243 YYGANQGS
-251 STDNPV
+251 SVDNP
-257 ALEEFVREACTLA
+257 ARLEQFVREACTLA

-282 QDGFIDNIYFFYAG
+282 QDGYIDNIYFFYAG

-308 WPHSAYYADIAKEA
+308 WPHSAYYSDMAKDA
-322 GVTQKSL
+322 GLSETSL
-329 KLDGIEVGNYT
+329 KLNGVEVGNYT
-340 CSNEINGTIITPQPA
+340 CSNEINGTLITPQPA

-369 LADHYDIYYGMATFT
+369 LADHYDVNYGMTTFA
-384 PGSFDTMDRASYNNN
+384 PGSFDTMAQASYNNN

-426 DTLNVLP
+426 DSLNVLP

-440 AYMVPVG
+440 AYVVPVG
-447 GTNDQ
+447 GTNDE

-471 HGMLLWHIDYE
+471 HGMLLWHIDYD

-510 DNTRS
+510 DNTRA

-644 DVYTQQFT
+644 DVYTQQLT

-677 ASWKGMEVADD
+677 ASWEGMEAADD

-693 HKLVYATEATQKGYD
+693 HKLVYATEATLNGYD
-708 FSKELE
+708 FSDELE
-714 GMPSLWKTNGNLSV
+714 GMPSLWKTNGNLSM

-752 GHRISS
+752 GNRISS

-774 VEAYQNGEWKQIAT
+774 VEAYQNREWKQIAT

-856 FSGLDTDATYAL
+856 FSGLETDATYAL
-868 VVNASKKGELSYGSK
+868 VVNASKKGELSYSSK

-891 STGISSVTATPSRN
+891 STGISSVTVTPSRN
-905 GQKRYYDLNGR
+905 GQKRFYDLNGR
-916 RVPAKEMRHGIY
+916 RVSAKEMRHGIY

-933 NSVYKIVR
+933 NCVYKIVR

>member
-1 MKKLII
+1 MKKIII
-7 FSLLVVCFVQATFA
+7 FSLLVVCFVQTTFA

-38 ITIQMHGDEHGH
+38 LTIQMRGDEHGH
-50 YVMTS
+50 YVLTS

-63 AQLRNYEYADWKN
+63 ARQENYEYADWKD
-76 GEVQASGIKATEAS
+76 GKVQASGIKAVEAS
-90 DRSAQVKKFIESQD
+90 ERTAKVKAFVESLD

-112 KRARLQQLQQVFSA
+112 KRARLQQLQQTLSS
-126 RRNASLKN
+126 RRNASLKA
-134 GINSASPLSA
+134 G
-144 VSSLVSRSSSNPQ
+144 SNPQ
-157 EEKLNNFPTTGEV
+157 KEKLNNFPTIGEV

-185 TVGSDAHQFFNSMLN
+185 TVGSDAHQFFNNMLN

-213 ARDFYVN
+213 ARDFYLN
-220 SSNGKFQPQFDVIG
+220 SSNGRFQPQFDVIG
-234 PVTLPKKYS
+234 PVTLPEKYS
-243 YYGANKGS
+243 YYGANQGS
-251 STDNPV
+251 SVDNP
-257 ALEEFVREACTLA
+257 ARLEQFVREACTLA

-282 QDGFIDNIYFFYAG
+282 QDGYIDNIYFFYAG

-308 WPHSAYYADIAKEA
+308 WPHSAYYSDMAKDA
-322 GVTQKSL
+322 GLSETSL

-340 CSNEINGTIITPQPA
+340 CSNEINGTLITPQPA
-355 GIGTFVHEFGHVLG
+355 GIGIFVHEFGHVLG
-369 LADHYDIYYGMATFT
+369 LADHYDVNYGMTTFA
-384 PGSFDTMDRASYNNN
+384 PGSFDTMAQASYNNN

-426 DTLNVLP
+426 DSLNVLP

-440 AYMVPVG
+440 AYVVPVG
-447 GTNDQ
+447 GTNDE
-452 EYFIMENRQQ
+452 EYFIMENRQK

-471 HGMLLWHIDYE
+471 HGMLLWHIDYD

-510 DNTRS
+510 DNTRA

-644 DVYTQQFT
+644 DVYTQQLT

-677 ASWKGMEVADD
+677 ASWKGMEAADD

-708 FSKELE
+708 FSKELD
-714 GMPSLWKTNGNLSV
+714 GMPSLWETNGNLSM

-745 YLKMASV
+745 YLKMASA
-752 GHRISS
+752 GNRISS

-856 FSGLDTDATYAL
+856 FSGLETDATYAL
-868 VVNASKKGELSYGSK
+868 VVNASKKGELSYSSK

-905 GQKRYYDLNGR
+905 GQKRFYDLNGR
-916 RVPAKEMRHGIY
+916 RVSAKEMRHGIY

>member
-1 MKKLII
+1 MKRIII
-7 FSLLVVCFVQATFA
+7 FSLLVVCFVQTTFA

-38 ITIQMHGDEHGH
+38 LTIQMRGDEHGH
-50 YVMTS
+50 YVLTS

-63 AQLRNYEYADWKN
+63 ARQRNYEYADWKD
-76 GEVQASGIKATEAS
+76 GKVQASGIKAVEAS
-90 DRSAQVKKFIESQD
+90 ERTAKVKAFVKSQD

-112 KRARLQQLQQVFSA
+112 KRARLQQLQQTLSS
-126 RRNASLKN
+126 RRNVSLK
-134 GINSASPLSA
+134 A
-144 VSSLVSRSSSNPQ
+144 SSNPQ
-157 EEKLNNFPTTGEV
+157 KEKLNNFPTIGEV

-185 TVGSDAHQFFNSMLN
+185 TVGSDAHQFFDNMLN

-213 ARDFYVN
+213 ARDFYLN
-220 SSNGKFQPQFDVIG
+220 SSNGRFQPRFDVIG
-234 PVTLPKKYS
+234 PVTLPEKYS

-251 STDNPV
+251 SVDNPV
-257 ALEEFVREACTLA
+257 RLEEFVREACKLA
-270 DPLVD
+270 DPSVD

-308 WPHSAYYADIAKEA
+308 WPHSAYYSDIASQA
-322 GVTQKSL
+322 GATQTSL
-329 KLDGIEVGNYT
+329 KLDGVEVGNYT

-369 LADHYDIYYGMATFT
+369 LADHYDVNYGIATFA
-384 PGSFDTMDRASYNNN
+384 PGYFDTMAQASYNNN
-399 GNTPAAFSAYERACL
+399 GNTPASFSAYERACL
-414 GWLDLTVLKNGV
+414 GWIDLTVLKNGV

-440 AYMVPVG
+440 AYVVPVG

-462 KGWDAFIPG
+462 KGWDEFIPG
-471 HGMLLWHIDYE
+471 HGMLLWHIDYD

-489 ELNITGT
+489 ELNITAN

-510 DNTRS
+510 DNTRA

-549 IINLML
+549 VINLML

-564 PDVKVTEVQDSSIV
+564 PDVKVAEVQDSSIV

-624 LSPETTYEITLQ
+624 LRPETTYEITLQ
-636 ANRGSYSS
+636 ASRGSYSS

-677 ASWKGMEVADD
+677 ASWKGVGAADD

-693 HKLVYATEATQKGYD
+693 HKLVYATESTQKGYD
-708 FSKELE
+708 FSKELD
-714 GMPSLWKTNGNLSV
+714 GMPSLWKTNGNLSM

-752 GHRISS
+752 GNRISS

-764 SSSSTKATLA
+764 SSSSTKATLS
-774 VEAYQNGEWKQIAT
+774 VEAYRNGEWKQIAT

-849 NGKTEFA
+849 HGKTEFA
-856 FSGLDTDATYAL
+856 FSGLETDATYAL
-868 VVNASKKGELSYGSK
+868 VVNASKKGELSYSSK

-891 STGISSVTATPSRN
+891 STGISSVTVTPSRN
-905 GQKRYYDLNGR
+905 GQKRFYDLNGR
-916 RVPAKEMRHGIY
+916 KVSAKEMRHGIY

>member
-1 MKKLII
+1 MKKIII
-7 FSLLVVCFVQATFA
+7 FSLLVVCFVQTTFA

-38 ITIQMHGDEHGH
+38 LTIQMRGDEHGH
-50 YVMTS
+50 YVLTP

-63 AQLRNYEYADWKN
+63 ARQENYEYADWKD
-76 GEVQASGIKATEAS
+76 GKVQASGIKAVEAS
-90 DRSAQVKKFIESQD
+90 ERTAKVKAFVESLD

-112 KRARLQQLQQVFSA
+112 KRARLQQLQQTLSS
-126 RRNASLKN
+126 RRNASLKA
-134 GINSASPLSA
+134 G
-144 VSSLVSRSSSNPQ
+144 SNPQ
-157 EEKLNNFPTTGEV
+157 KEKLNNFPTIGEV

-185 TVGSDAHQFFNSMLN
+185 TVGSDAHQFFNNMLN

-213 ARDFYVN
+213 ARDFYLN
-220 SSNGKFQPQFDVIG
+220 SSNGRFQPQFDVIG
-234 PVTLPKKYS
+234 PVTLPEKYS
-243 YYGANKGS
+243 YYGANQGS
-251 STDNPV
+251 SVDNP
-257 ALEEFVREACTLA
+257 ARLEQFVREACTLA

-282 QDGFIDNIYFFYAG
+282 QDGYIDNIYFFYAG

-308 WPHSAYYADIAKEA
+308 WPHSAYYSDMAKDA
-322 GVTQKSL
+322 GLSETSL

-340 CSNEINGTIITPQPA
+340 CSNEINGTLITPQPA

-369 LADHYDIYYGMATFT
+369 LADHYDVIYGMTTFA
-384 PGSFDTMDRASYNNN
+384 PGSFDTMAQASYNNN

-426 DTLNVLP
+426 DSLNVLP

-440 AYMVPVG
+440 AYVVPVG
-447 GTNDQ
+447 GTNDE
-452 EYFIMENRQQ
+452 EYFIMENRQK

-471 HGMLLWHIDYE
+471 HGMLLWHIDYD

-510 DNTRS
+510 DNTRA

-644 DVYTQQFT
+644 DVYTQQLT

-677 ASWKGMEVADD
+677 ASWKGMEAADD

-693 HKLVYATEATQKGYD
+693 HKLVYATESTQKGYD
-708 FSKELE
+708 FSDELE
-714 GMPSLWKTNGNLSV
+714 GMPSLWETNGNLSM

-745 YLKMASV
+745 YLKMASA
-752 GHRISS
+752 GNRISS

-856 FSGLDTDATYAL
+856 FSGLETDATYAL
-868 VVNASKKGELSYGSK
+868 VVNASKKGELSYSSK

-905 GQKRYYDLNGR
+905 GQKRFYDLNGR
-916 RVPAKEMRHGIY
+916 RVSAKEMRYGIY

>member
-1 MKKLII
+1 M
-7 FSLLVVCFVQATFA
+7 QTTFA

-38 ITIQMHGDEHGH
+38 LTIQMRGDEHGH
-50 YVMTS
+50 YVLTS

-63 AQLRNYEYADWKN
+63 ARQENYEYADWKD
-76 GEVQASGIKATEAS
+76 GKVQASGIKAVEAS
-90 DRSAQVKKFIESQD
+90 ERTAKVKAFVESLD

-112 KRARLQQLQQVFSA
+112 KRARLQQLQQTLSS
-126 RRNASLKN
+126 RRNASLKA
-134 GINSASPLSA
+134 G
-144 VSSLVSRSSSNPQ
+144 SNPQ
-157 EEKLNNFPTTGEV
+157 KEKLNNFPTIGEV

-185 TVGSDAHQFFNSMLN
+185 TVGSDAHQFFNNMLN

-213 ARDFYVN
+213 ARDFYLN
-220 SSNGKFQPQFDVIG
+220 SSNGRFQPQFDVIG
-234 PVTLPKKYS
+234 PVTLPEKYS
-243 YYGANKGS
+243 YYGANQGS
-251 STDNPV
+251 SVDNP
-257 ALEEFVREACTLA
+257 ARLEQFVREACTLA

-282 QDGFIDNIYFFYAG
+282 QDGYIDNIYFFYAG

-308 WPHSAYYADIAKEA
+308 WPHSAYYSDMAKDA
-322 GVTQKSL
+322 GLSETSL

-340 CSNEINGTIITPQPA
+340 CSNEINGTLITPQPA

-369 LADHYDIYYGMATFT
+369 LADHYDVNYGMTTFA
-384 PGSFDTMDRASYNNN
+384 PGSFDTMAQASYNNN

-426 DTLNVLP
+426 DSLNVLP

-440 AYMVPVG
+440 AYVVPVG
-447 GTNDQ
+447 GTNDE
-452 EYFIMENRQQ
+452 EYFIMENRQK

-471 HGMLLWHIDYE
+471 HGMLLWHIDYD

-510 DNTRS
+510 DNTRA

-644 DVYTQQFT
+644 DVYTQQLT

-677 ASWKGMEVADD
+677 ASWKGMEAADD
-688 YVVTL
+688 YVVIL

-708 FSKELE
+708 FSKELD
-714 GMPSLWKTNGNLSV
+714 GMPSLWETNGNLSM

-745 YLKMASV
+745 YLKMASA
-752 GHRISS
+752 GNRISS

-856 FSGLDTDATYAL
+856 FSGLETDATYAL
-868 VVNASKKGELSYGSK
+868 VVNASKKGELSYSSK

-905 GQKRYYDLNGR
+905 GQKRFYDLNGR
-916 RVPAKEMRHGIY
+916 RVSAKEMRHGIY

-933 NSVYKIVR
+933 HSVYKIVR

>member
-1 MKKLII
+1 MKKII
-7 FSLLVVCFVQATFA
+7 ILSLLVVCFVQTTFA

-38 ITIQMHGDEHGH
+38 LTIQMRGDEHGH
-50 YVMTS
+50 YVLTS

-63 AQLRNYEYADWKN
+63 ARQENYEYADWKD
-76 GEVQASGIKATEAS
+76 GKVQASGIKAVEAS
-90 DRSAQVKKFIESQD
+90 ERTAKVKAFVESLD

-112 KRARLQQLQQVFSA
+112 KRARLQQLQQTLSS
-126 RRNASLKN
+126 RRNASLKA
-134 GINSASPLSA
+134 G
-144 VSSLVSRSSSNPQ
+144 SNPQ
-157 EEKLNNFPTTGEV
+157 KEKLNNFPTIGEV

-185 TVGSDAHQFFNSMLN
+185 TVGSDAHQFFNNMLN

-213 ARDFYVN
+213 ARDFYLN
-220 SSNGKFQPQFDVIG
+220 SSNGRFQPQFDVIG
-234 PVTLPKKYS
+234 PVTLPEKYS
-243 YYGANKGS
+243 YYGANQGS
-251 STDNPV
+251 SVDNP
-257 ALEEFVREACTLA
+257 ARLEQFVREACTLA

-282 QDGFIDNIYFFYAG
+282 QDGYIDNIYFFYAG

-308 WPHSAYYADIAKEA
+308 WPHSAYYSDMAKDA
-322 GVTQKSL
+322 GLSETSL

-340 CSNEINGTIITPQPA
+340 CSNEINGTLITPQPA

-369 LADHYDIYYGMATFT
+369 LADHYDVNYGMTTFA
-384 PGSFDTMDRASYNNN
+384 PGSFDTMAQASYNNN

-426 DTLNVLP
+426 DSLNVLP

-440 AYMVPVG
+440 AYVVPVG
-447 GTNDQ
+447 GTNDE
-452 EYFIMENRQQ
+452 EYFIMENRQK

-471 HGMLLWHIDYE
+471 HGMLLWHIDYD

-510 DNTRS
+510 DNTRA

-644 DVYTQQFT
+644 DVYTQQLT

-677 ASWKGMEVADD
+677 ASWKGMEAADD

-708 FSKELE
+708 FSDELE
-714 GMPSLWKTNGNLSV
+714 GMPSLWETNGNLSM

-745 YLKMASV
+745 YLKMASA
-752 GHRISS
+752 GNRISS

-849 NGKTEFA
+849 NGKTEFV
-856 FSGLDTDATYAL
+856 FSGLETDATYAL
-868 VVNASKKGELSYGSK
+868 VVNASKKGELSYSSK

-891 STGISSVTATPSRN
+891 STGISSVTVTPSRN
-905 GQKRYYDLNGR
+905 GQKRFYDLNGR
-916 RVPAKEMRHGIY
+916 RVSAKEMRHGIY

-933 NSVYKIVR
+933 NCVYKIVR

>member
-1 MKKLII
+1 MKRIII
-7 FSLLVVCFVQATFA
+7 FSLLVVCFVQTTFA

-38 ITIQMHGDEHGH
+38 LTIQMRGDEHGH
-50 YVMTS
+50 YVLTS

-63 AQLRNYEYADWKN
+63 ARQKNYEYADWKN
-76 GEVQASGIKATEAS
+76 GKVQASGFKATDVSE
-90 DRSAQVKKFIESQD
+90 RSAQVKSFIQAQD

-112 KRARLQQLQQVFSA
+112 KRARLQQLQQTLSS
-126 RRNASLKN
+126 RRNVSLK
-134 GINSASPLSA
+134 A
-144 VSSLVSRSSSNPQ
+144 SSNPQ
-157 EEKLNNFPTTGEV
+157 EEKLNNFPTIGEV

-185 TVGSDAHQFFNSMLN
+185 TVGSDAHQFFSNMLN

-213 ARDFYVN
+213 ARDFYLN
-220 SSNGKFQPQFDVIG
+220 SSNGRFQPKFDVIG
-234 PVTLPKKYS
+234 PVTLPEKYS

-251 STDNPV
+251 SVDNPV
-257 ALEEFVREACTLA
+257 RLEEFVREACKLA
-270 DPLVD
+270 DPSVD

-308 WPHSAYYADIAKEA
+308 WPHSAYYSDIASQA
-322 GVTQKSL
+322 GAAQTSL
-329 KLDGIEVGNYT
+329 KLDGVEVGNYT

-369 LADHYDIYYGMATFT
+369 LADHYDVNYGITTFA
-384 PGSFDTMDRASYNNN
+384 PGYFDTMAQASYNNN

-471 HGMLLWHIDYE
+471 HGMLLWHIDYD

-602 ESLPLY
+602 EPLPLY

-618 SLHVEG
+618 SLHVER

-666 KATAVGKTGFT
+666 KATAVGKTGFM
-677 ASWKGMEVADD
+677 ASWKGMEAADD

-714 GMPSLWKTNGNLSV
+714 GMPSLWKTNGNLSM

-745 YLKMASV
+745 YLKMASA
-752 GHRISS
+752 GNRISS

-788 LQGGADM
+788 LQGGTDM

>member
-1 MKKLII
+1 MKKII
-7 FSLLVVCFVQATFA
+7 ILSLLVVCFVQTTFA

-38 ITIQMHGDEHGH
+38 LTIQMRGDEHGH
-50 YVMTS
+50 YVLTS

-63 AQLRNYEYADWKN
+63 ARQENYEYADWKD
-76 GEVQASGIKATEAS
+76 GKVQASGIKAVEAS
-90 DRSAQVKKFIESQD
+90 ERTAKVKAFVESLD

-112 KRARLQQLQQVFSA
+112 KRARLQQLQQTLSS
-126 RRNASLKN
+126 RRNASLKA
-134 GINSASPLSA
+134 G
-144 VSSLVSRSSSNPQ
+144 SNPQ
-157 EEKLNNFPTTGEV
+157 KEKLNNFPTIGEV

-185 TVGSDAHQFFNSMLN
+185 TVGSDAHQFFNNMLN

-213 ARDFYVN
+213 ARDFYLN
-220 SSNGKFQPQFDVIG
+220 SSNGRFQPQFDVIG
-234 PVTLPKKYS
+234 PVTLPEKYS
-243 YYGANKGS
+243 YYGANQGS
-251 STDNPV
+251 SVDNP
-257 ALEEFVREACTLA
+257 ARLEQFVREACTLA

-282 QDGFIDNIYFFYAG
+282 QDGYIDNIYFFYAG

-308 WPHSAYYADIAKEA
+308 WPHSAYYSDMAKDA
-322 GVTQKSL
+322 GLSETSL

-340 CSNEINGTIITPQPA
+340 CSNEINGTLITPQPA

-369 LADHYDIYYGMATFT
+369 LADHYDVNYGMTTFA
-384 PGSFDTMDRASYNNN
+384 PGSFDTMAQASYNNN

-426 DTLNVLP
+426 DSLNVLP

-440 AYMVPVG
+440 AYVVPVG
-447 GTNDQ
+447 GTNDE
-452 EYFIMENRQQ
+452 EYFIMENRQK

-471 HGMLLWHIDYE
+471 HGMLLWHIDYD

-510 DNTRS
+510 DNTRA

-644 DVYTQQFT
+644 AVYTQQLT

-677 ASWKGMEVADD
+677 ASWKGMEAADD

-708 FSKELE
+708 FSKELD
-714 GMPSLWKTNGNLSV
+714 GMPSLWETNGNLSM

-752 GHRISS
+752 GNRISS

-856 FSGLDTDATYAL
+856 FSGLETDATYAL
-868 VVNASKKGELSYGSK
+868 VVNASKKGELSYSSK
-883 ELIVTPAS
+883 ELIVSPAS
-891 STGISSVTATPSRN
+891 STGISSVTVTPSRN
-905 GQKRYYDLNGR
+905 GQKRFYDLNGR
-916 RVPAKEMRHGIY
+916 RVSAKEMRHGIY

-933 NSVYKIVR
+933 NCVYKIVR

>member
-1 MKKLII
+1 MKKIII
-7 FSLLVVCFVQATFA
+7 FSLLVVCFVQTTFA

-38 ITIQMHGDEHGH
+38 LTIQMRGDEHGH
-50 YVMTS
+50 YVLTS

-63 AQLRNYEYADWKN
+63 ARQENYEYADWKD
-76 GEVQASGIKATEAS
+76 GKVQASGIKAVEAS
-90 DRSAQVKKFIESQD
+90 ERTAKVKAFVESLD

-112 KRARLQQLQQVFSA
+112 KRARLQQLQQTLSS
-126 RRNASLKN
+126 RRNASLKA
-134 GINSASPLSA
+134 G
-144 VSSLVSRSSSNPQ
+144 SNPQ
-157 EEKLNNFPTTGEV
+157 KEKLNNFPTIGEV

-185 TVGSDAHQFFNSMLN
+185 TVGSDAHQFFNNMLN

-213 ARDFYVN
+213 ARDFYLN
-220 SSNGKFQPQFDVIG
+220 SSNGRFQPQFDVIG
-234 PVTLPKKYS
+234 PVTLPEKYS
-243 YYGANKGS
+243 YYGANQGS
-251 STDNPV
+251 SVDNP
-257 ALEEFVREACTLA
+257 ARLEQFVREACTLA

-282 QDGFIDNIYFFYAG
+282 QDGYIDNIYFFYAG

-308 WPHSAYYADIAKEA
+308 WPHSAYYSDMAKDA
-322 GVTQKSL
+322 GLSETSL

-340 CSNEINGTIITPQPA
+340 CSNEINGTLITPQPA

-369 LADHYDIYYGMATFT
+369 LADHYDVNYGMTTFA
-384 PGSFDTMDRASYNNN
+384 PGSFDTMAQASYNNN

-426 DTLNVLP
+426 DSLNVLP

-440 AYMVPVG
+440 AYVVPVG
-447 GTNDQ
+447 GTNDE
-452 EYFIMENRQQ
+452 EYFIMENRQK

-471 HGMLLWHIDYE
+471 HGMLLWHIDYD

-510 DNTRS
+510 DNTRT

-644 DVYTQQFT
+644 DVYTQQLT

-677 ASWKGMEVADD
+677 ASWEGMEAADD

-708 FSKELE
+708 FSDELE
-714 GMPSLWKTNGNLSV
+714 GMPSLWKTNGNLSM

-752 GHRISS
+752 GNRISS

-856 FSGLDTDATYAL
+856 FSGLETDATYAL
-868 VVNASKKGELSYGSK
+868 VVNASKKGELSYSSK

-891 STGISSVTATPSRN
+891 STGISSVTVTPSRN
-905 GQKRYYDLNGR
+905 GQKRFYDLNGR
-916 RVPAKEMRHGIY
+916 RVSAKEMRHGIY

-933 NSVYKIVR
+933 NCVYKIVR

>member
-1 MKKLII
+1 MKKIII
-7 FSLLVVCFVQATFA
+7 FSLLVVCFVQTTFA

-38 ITIQMHGDEHGH
+38 LTIQMRGDEHGH
-50 YVMTS
+50 YVLTS

-63 AQLRNYEYADWKN
+63 ARQENYEYADWKD
-76 GEVQASGIKATEAS
+76 GKVQASGIKAVEAS
-90 DRSAQVKKFIESQD
+90 ERTAKVKAFVESLD

-112 KRARLQQLQQVFSA
+112 KRARLQQLQQTLSS
-126 RRNASLKN
+126 RRNASLKA
-134 GINSASPLSA
+134 G
-144 VSSLVSRSSSNPQ
+144 SNPQ
-157 EEKLNNFPTTGEV
+157 KEKLNNFPTIGEV

-185 TVGSDAHQFFNSMLN
+185 TVGSDAHQFFNNMLN

-213 ARDFYVN
+213 ARDFYLN
-220 SSNGKFQPQFDVIG
+220 SSNGRFQPQFDVIG
-234 PVTLPKKYS
+234 PVTLPEKYS
-243 YYGANKGS
+243 YYGANQGS
-251 STDNPV
+251 SVDNP
-257 ALEEFVREACTLA
+257 ARLEQFVREACTLA

-282 QDGFIDNIYFFYAG
+282 QDGYIDNIYFFYAG

-308 WPHSAYYADIAKEA
+308 WPHSAYYSDMAKDA
-322 GVTQKSL
+322 GLSETSL

-340 CSNEINGTIITPQPA
+340 CSNEINGTLITPQPA

-369 LADHYDIYYGMATFT
+369 LADHYDVNYGMTTFA
-384 PGSFDTMDRASYNNN
+384 PGSFDTMAQASYNNN

-471 HGMLLWHIDYE
+471 HGMLLWHIDYD

-542 DIEEKDG
+542 DIEERDG

-602 ESLPLY
+602 EPLPLY

-618 SLHVEG
+618 SLHVER

-677 ASWKGMEVADD
+677 ASWKGMEAADD

-714 GMPSLWKTNGNLSV
+714 GMPSLWKTNGNLSM

-745 YLKMASV
+745 YLKMASA
-752 GHRISS
+752 GNRISS

-868 VVNASKKGELSYGSK
+868 VVNASKKGELSYSSK
-883 ELIVTPAS
+883 ELIVIPAS

>member
-112 KRARLQQLQQVFSA
+112 QRARLQQLQQVFSA

-471 HGMLLWHIDYE
+471 HGMLLWHIDYD

-618 SLHVEG
+618 SLHVER

-677 ASWKGMEVADD
+677 ASWKGMEAADD

>member
-76 GEVQASGIKATEAS
+76 GGVQASGIKATEAS

-112 KRARLQQLQQVFSA
+112 KRARQQQLQQVFSS

-134 GINSASPLSA
+134 GINSASSLSA

-251 STDNPV
+251 SVDNPV

-322 GVTQKSL
+322 EATQKSL
-329 KLDGIEVGNYT
+329 KLDGVEVGNYT
-340 CSNEINGTIITPQPA
+340 CSNEINGTVIKPQPA

-369 LADHYDIYYGMATFT
+369 LADHYDVNYGMTTFA
-384 PGSFDTMDRASYNNN
+384 PGSFDTMAQASYNNN

-426 DTLNVLP
+426 DSLNVLP

-440 AYMVPVG
+440 AYVVPVG
-447 GTNDQ
+447 GTNDE
-452 EYFIMENRQQ
+452 EYFIMENRQK

-471 HGMLLWHIDYE
+471 HGMLLWHIDYD

-510 DNTRS
+510 DNTRA

-644 DVYTQQFT
+644 DVYTQQLT

-677 ASWKGMEVADD
+677 ASWKGMEAADD

-714 GMPSLWKTNGNLSV
+714 GMPSLWKTNGNLSM

-745 YLKMASV
+745 YLKMASA
-752 GHRISS
+752 GNRISS

-856 FSGLDTDATYAL
+856 FSGLETDATYAL
-868 VVNASKKGELSYGSK
+868 VVNASKKGELSYSSK

-891 STGISSVTATPSRN
+891 STGISSVTVTPSRN
-905 GQKRYYDLNGR
+905 GQKRFYDLNGR
-916 RVPAKEMRHGIY
+916 RVSAKEMRHGIY

-933 NSVYKIVR
+933 NCVYKIVR

>member
-1 MKKLII
+1 M
-7 FSLLVVCFVQATFA
+7 QTTFA

-38 ITIQMHGDEHGH
+38 LTIQMRGDEHGH
-50 YVMTS
+50 YVLTS

-63 AQLRNYEYADWKN
+63 ARQENYEYADWKD
-76 GEVQASGIKATEAS
+76 GKVQASGIKAVEAS
-90 DRSAQVKKFIESQD
+90 ERTAKVKAFVESLD

-112 KRARLQQLQQVFSA
+112 KRARLQQLQQTLSS
-126 RRNASLKN
+126 RRNASLKA
-134 GINSASPLSA
+134 G
-144 VSSLVSRSSSNPQ
+144 SNPQ
-157 EEKLNNFPTTGEV
+157 KEKLNNFPTIGEV

-185 TVGSDAHQFFNSMLN
+185 TVGSDAHQFFNNMLN

-213 ARDFYVN
+213 ARDFYLN
-220 SSNGKFQPQFDVIG
+220 SSNGRFQPQFDVIG
-234 PVTLPKKYS
+234 PVTLSEKYS
-243 YYGANKGS
+243 YYGANQGS
-251 STDNPV
+251 SVDNP
-257 ALEEFVREACTLA
+257 ARLEQFVREACTLA

-282 QDGFIDNIYFFYAG
+282 QDGYIDNIYFFYAG

-308 WPHSAYYADIAKEA
+308 WPHSAYYSDMAKDA
-322 GVTQKSL
+322 GLSETSL
-329 KLDGIEVGNYT
+329 KLNGVEVGNYT
-340 CSNEINGTIITPQPA
+340 CSNEINGTLITPQPA

-369 LADHYDIYYGMATFT
+369 LADHYDVNYGMTTFA
-384 PGSFDTMDRASYNNN
+384 PGSFDTMAQASYNNN

-426 DTLNVLP
+426 DSLNVLP

-440 AYMVPVG
+440 AYVVPVG
-447 GTNDQ
+447 GTNDE
-452 EYFIMENRQQ
+452 EYFIMENRQK

-471 HGMLLWHIDYE
+471 HGMLLWHIDYD

-510 DNTRS
+510 DNTRA

-644 DVYTQQFT
+644 DVYTQQLT

-677 ASWKGMEVADD
+677 ASWEGMEAADD

-693 HKLVYATEATQKGYD
+693 HKLVYATEATLNGYD
-708 FSKELE
+708 FSDELE
-714 GMPSLWKTNGNLSV
+714 GMPSLWKTNGNLSM

-752 GHRISS
+752 GNRISS

-774 VEAYQNGEWKQIAT
+774 VEAYQNREWKQIAT

-856 FSGLDTDATYAL
+856 FSGLETDATYAL
-868 VVNASKKGELSYGSK
+868 VVNASKKGELSYSSK

-891 STGISSVTATPSRN
+891 STGISSVTVTPSRN
-905 GQKRYYDLNGR
+905 GQKRFYDLNGR
-916 RVPAKEMRHGIY
+916 RVSAKEMRHGIY

-933 NSVYKIVR
+933 NCVYKIVR

>member
-1 MKKLII
+1 MKRIII
-7 FSLLVVCFVQATFA
+7 FSLLVVCFVQTTFA

-38 ITIQMHGDEHGH
+38 LTIQMRGDEHGH
-50 YVMTS
+50 YVLTS

-63 AQLRNYEYADWKN
+63 ARQKNYEYADWKN
-76 GEVQASGIKATEAS
+76 GKVQASGFKATEVS
-90 DRSAQVKKFIESQD
+90 ERSAQVKSFIQAQD

-112 KRARLQQLQQVFSA
+112 KRARLQQLQQTLSS
-126 RRNASLKN
+126 RRNASLKA
-134 GINSASPLSA
+134 G
-144 VSSLVSRSSSNPQ
+144 SNPQ
-157 EEKLNNFPTTGEV
+157 KEKLNNFPTIGEV

-176 VQFADTKFS
+176 VQFADAKFS
-185 TVGSDAHQFFNSMLN
+185 TVGSDAYQFFDNMLN

-213 ARDFYVN
+213 ARDFYLN
-220 SSNGKFQPQFDVIG
+220 SSNGRFQPKFDVIG
-234 PVTLPKKYS
+234 PVTLPEKYS

-251 STDNPV
+251 SVDNPV
-257 ALEEFVREACTLA
+257 RLEEFVREACKLA
-270 DPLVD
+270 DPSVD

-308 WPHSAYYADIAKEA
+308 WPHSAYYSDIASQA
-322 GVTQKSL
+322 GAAQTSL
-329 KLDGIEVGNYT
+329 KLDGVEVGNYT

-369 LADHYDIYYGMATFT
+369 LADHYDVNYGITTFA
-384 PGSFDTMDRASYNNN
+384 PGYFDTMAQASYNNN

-440 AYMVPVG
+440 AYVVPVG

-471 HGMLLWHIDYE
+471 HGMLLWHIDYD

-602 ESLPLY
+602 EPLPLY

-618 SLHVEG
+618 SLHVER

-677 ASWKGMEVADD
+677 ASWKGMEAADD

-714 GMPSLWKTNGNLSV
+714 GMPSLWKTNGNLSM

-745 YLKMASV
+745 YLKMASA
-752 GHRISS
+752 GNRISS

-788 LQGGADM
+788 LQGGTDM

>member
-1 MKKLII
+1 M
-7 FSLLVVCFVQATFA
+7 QATFA

-340 CSNEINGTIITPQPA
+340 CSNEINGTLITPQPA

-369 LADHYDIYYGMATFT
+369 LADHYDVNYGITTFA
-384 PGSFDTMDRASYNNN
+384 PGSFDTMAQASYNNN

-471 HGMLLWHIDYE
+471 HGMLLWHIDYD

-602 ESLPLY
+602 EPLPLY

-618 SLHVEG
+618 SLHVER

-677 ASWKGMEVADD
+677 ASWKGMEAADD

-714 GMPSLWKTNGNLSV
+714 GMPSLWKTNGNLSM

-745 YLKMASV
+745 YLKMSSA
-752 GHRISS
+752 GNRISS

-916 RVPAKEMRHGIY
+916 RVSATEMRPGIY

>member
-1 MKKLII
+1 MKRIII
-7 FSLLVVCFVQATFA
+7 FSLLVVCFVQTTFA

-38 ITIQMHGDEHGH
+38 LTIQMRGDEHGH
-50 YVMTS
+50 YVLTS

-63 AQLRNYEYADWKN
+63 ARQKNYEYADWKD
-76 GEVQASGIKATEAS
+76 GKVQASGIKAVEAS
-90 DRSAQVKKFIESQD
+90 ERTAKVKAFVESLD

-112 KRARLQQLQQVFSA
+112 KRARLQQLQQTLSS
-126 RRNASLKN
+126 RRNASLKA
-134 GINSASPLSA
+134 G
-144 VSSLVSRSSSNPQ
+144 SNPQ
-157 EEKLNNFPTTGEV
+157 KEKLNNFPTIGEV

-185 TVGSDAHQFFNSMLN
+185 TVGSDAHQFFNNMLN

-213 ARDFYVN
+213 ARDFYLN
-220 SSNGKFQPQFDVIG
+220 SSNGRFQPQFDVIG
-234 PVTLPKKYS
+234 PVTLPEKYS
-243 YYGANKGS
+243 YYGANQGS
-251 STDNPV
+251 SVDNP
-257 ALEEFVREACTLA
+257 ARLEQFVREACTLV

-282 QDGFIDNIYFFYAG
+282 QDGYIDNIYFFYAG

-308 WPHSAYYADIAKEA
+308 WPHSAYYSDMAKDA
-322 GVTQKSL
+322 GLSETSL

-340 CSNEINGTIITPQPA
+340 CSNEINGTLITPQPA

-369 LADHYDIYYGMATFT
+369 LADHYDVNYGMTTFA
-384 PGSFDTMDRASYNNN
+384 PGSFDTMAQASYNNN

-426 DTLNVLP
+426 DSLNVLP

-440 AYMVPVG
+440 AYVVPVG
-447 GTNDQ
+447 GTNDE
-452 EYFIMENRQQ
+452 EYFIMENRQK

-471 HGMLLWHIDYE
+471 HGMLLWHIDYD

-510 DNTRS
+510 DNTRA

-608 NNKVYTAAQP
+608 NNKVYTAVQP

-644 DVYTQQFT
+644 DVYTQQLT

-677 ASWKGMEVADD
+677 ASWKGMEAADD

-708 FSKELE
+708 FSKELD
-714 GMPSLWKTNGNLSV
+714 GMPSLWKTNGNLSM

-745 YLKMASV
+745 YLKMASA
-752 GHRISS
+752 GNHISS

-856 FSGLDTDATYAL
+856 FSGLETDATYAL
-868 VVNASKKGELSYGSK
+868 VVNASKKGELSYSSK

-905 GQKRYYDLNGR
+905 GQKRFYDLNGR
-916 RVPAKEMRHGIY
+916 RVSAKEMRYGIY

>member
-1 MKKLII
+1 MKRIII
-7 FSLLVVCFVQATFA
+7 FSLLVVCFVQTTFA

-38 ITIQMHGDEHGH
+38 LTIQMRGDEHGH
-50 YVMTS
+50 YVLTS

-63 AQLRNYEYADWKN
+63 ARQKNYEYADWKD
-76 GEVQASGIKATEAS
+76 GKVQASGIKAVEAS
-90 DRSAQVKKFIESQD
+90 ERTAKVKAFVESQD

-112 KRARLQQLQQVFSA
+112 KRARLQQLQQTLSS
-126 RRNASLKN
+126 RRNASLKA
-134 GINSASPLSA
+134 G
-144 VSSLVSRSSSNPQ
+144 SNPQ
-157 EEKLNNFPTTGEV
+157 KEKLNNFPTIGEV

-185 TVGSDAHQFFNSMLN
+185 TVGSDAHQFFNNMLN

-213 ARDFYVN
+213 ARDFYLN
-220 SSNGKFQPQFDVIG
+220 SSNGRFQPQFDVIG
-234 PVTLPKKYS
+234 PVTLPEKYS
-243 YYGANKGS
+243 YYGANQGS
-251 STDNPV
+251 SVDNP
-257 ALEEFVREACTLA
+257 ARLEQFVREACTLA

-282 QDGFIDNIYFFYAG
+282 QDGYIDNIYFFYAG

-308 WPHSAYYADIAKEA
+308 WPHSAYYSDMAKDA
-322 GVTQKSL
+322 GLSETSL

-340 CSNEINGTIITPQPA
+340 CSNEINGTLITPQPA

-369 LADHYDIYYGMATFT
+369 LADHYDVNYGMTTFA
-384 PGSFDTMDRASYNNN
+384 PGSFDTMAQASYNNN

-426 DTLNVLP
+426 DSLNVLP

-440 AYMVPVG
+440 AYVVPVG
-447 GTNDQ
+447 GTNDE

-471 HGMLLWHIDYE
+471 HGMLLWHIDYD

-510 DNTRS
+510 DNTRA

-644 DVYTQQFT
+644 DVYTQQLT

-666 KATAVGKTGFT
+666 KAIAVGKTGFT
-677 ASWKGMEVADD
+677 ASWKGMEAADD

-708 FSKELE
+708 FSKELD
-714 GMPSLWKTNGNLSV
+714 GMPSLWKTNGNLSM

-752 GHRISS
+752 GNRISS

-764 SSSSTKATLA
+764 SSSSTKATLS
-774 VEAYQNGEWKQIAT
+774 VEAYRNGEWKQIAT

-856 FSGLDTDATYAL
+856 FSGLEADATYAL
-868 VVNASKKGELSYGSK
+868 VVNASKKGELSYSSK

-905 GQKRYYDLNGR
+905 GQKRFYDLNGR
-916 RVPAKEMRHGIY
+916 RVSAKEMRHGIY

-933 NSVYKIVR
+933 NCVYKIVR